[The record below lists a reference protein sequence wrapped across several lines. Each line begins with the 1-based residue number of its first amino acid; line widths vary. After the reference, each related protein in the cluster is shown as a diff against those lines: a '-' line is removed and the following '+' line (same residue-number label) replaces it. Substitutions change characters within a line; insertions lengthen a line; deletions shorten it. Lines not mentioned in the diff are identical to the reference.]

1 MNSINRIPNNPDYI
15 KTVRDLT
22 TKSDNVLQIDK
33 YKVIIELYKY
43 LYSDTN
49 INILNEPSNL
59 KFKNTVIIKL
69 YDFINT
75 CKDRLFIT
83 SEVEKKEISK
93 CLYVLLDIYHKHLI
107 IN

>member
-1 MNSINRIPNNPDYI
+1 MNSINRIPNNPEYI

-43 LYSDTN
+43 LYNDSN
-49 INILNEPSNL
+49 INILNEPYNL

-75 CKDRLFIT
+75 CKDRLFI
-83 SEVEKKEISK
+83 SNDLEKIEISK
-93 CLYVLLDIYHKHLI
+93 CLYVLLDIYNKHILI
-107 IN
+107 N